1 MIKKKNEIKKE
12 IKCSHCNN
20 EYIYEDEDL
29 IDVDESHLGFIC
41 PECGNQIIV
50 KEINYTD
57 FPDSFYHFGESEFT
71 KRLDDEYTQKMV
83 NDVVKELK
91 TMQDSYGYSLVA
103 TGDTIVFGT
112 KVIDDGENYYDIY
125 VAKNYYATSF

>member
-12 IKCSHCNN
+12 IECSHCHN
-20 EYIYEDEDL
+20 EYVYEDEDL
-29 IDVDESHLGFIC
+29 IDVDEKHIGFIC

-57 FPDSFYHFGESEFT
+57 FPDSFYHFGDLNT
-71 KRLDDEYTQKMV
+71 KTLTNEKIQNMV
-83 NDVVKELK
+83 NNIHKELK
-91 TMQDSYGYSLVA
+91 KMKDIYGYSLEA

-112 KVIDDGENYYDIY
+112 KECDSGETYYDIY
-125 VAKNYYATSF
+125 VAKKYYHTSFH

>member
-1 MIKKKNEIKKE
+1 M
-12 IKCSHCNN
+12 
-20 EYIYEDEDL
+20 
-29 IDVDESHLGFIC
+29 
-41 PECGNQIIV
+41 
-50 KEINYTD
+50 
-57 FPDSFYHFGESEFT
+57 
-71 KRLDDEYTQKMV
+71 DDEYTQKMV

-112 KVIDDGENYYDIY
+112 KEIDDGENYYDIY

>member
-41 PECGNQIIV
+41 PECGNQIITGNIKHCV
-50 KEINYTD
+50 
-57 FPDSFYHFGESEFT
+57 FPDSFFRYGNGLVLTNEE
-71 KRLDDEYTQKMV
+71 TQKYIDMV
-83 NDVVKELK
+83 KKNLMKDE
-91 TMQDSYGYSLVA
+91 DNYSYSFAG
-103 TGDTIVFGT
+103 TGDTMVFGT
-112 KVIDDGENYYDIY
+112 KEEGIYYDIY
-125 VAKNYYATSF
+125 VAKNYWHDSWSVED